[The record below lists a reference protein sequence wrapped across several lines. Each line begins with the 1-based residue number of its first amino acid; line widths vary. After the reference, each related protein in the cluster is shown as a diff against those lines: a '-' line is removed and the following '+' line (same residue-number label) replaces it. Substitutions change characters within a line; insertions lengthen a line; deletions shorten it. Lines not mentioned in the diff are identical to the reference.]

1 MLTKP
6 LINFADPFLTYVRIA
21 KLICAEPLIMMP
33 NVMEHLWTLLT
44 FDSWSPWHGKKQRA
58 RMTVVK

>member
-44 FDSWSPWHGKKQRA
+44 LIAGVLG
-58 RMTVVK
+58 TVKSKEQG